1 MKISYIIDR
10 LYNINAGTERQ
21 LHRLIEGML
30 AAGHSVDLY
39 VLRDTDYTWSV
50 KNFPESV
57 KKFPCKITNLNIQSI
72 FSVRCWNTLWKLRN
86 KLESDGCKVLHGF
99 FNDVALTIPI
109 AFLFSKIKVYTS
121 RRDMGIWY
129 SALSLLL
136 LRLTAP
142 TATQV
147 ICNSKAVAKHTADKE
162 WKSMARIAVIYNGIS
177 PLQQQS
183 SSSSSLPEWYRPSQ
197 NPKAVLIANLRPVK
211 RIEDLINAA
220 HKLAIAGLSVDFYI
234 VGDFAEPTYYDFL
247 NNKIAEHGLEENIF
261 FTGLLAEPREHLHL
275 FDIGVLTSESEGL
288 SNSILDSLDAGL
300 PVIASHV
307 GGNPE
312 LIEDG
317 ENGLL
322 YNVGD
327 SDQLADCIE
336 LLASDPG
343 MRAALSQQAKQKARR
358 FDMQTM
364 IRLHEAEYIL

>member
-1 MKISYIIDR
+1 MKISYIIDK

-21 LHRLIEGML
+21 LHRLIEGMI
-30 AAGHSVDLY
+30 AAGHTVDLY
-39 VLRDTDYTWSV
+39 VLRDSEYTASV
-50 KNFPESV
+50 EN
-57 KKFPCKITNLNIQSI
+57 FPCKITNLNIQSI
-72 FSVRCWNTLWKLRN
+72 HSVRYWSTLWALRKTLEN
-86 KLESDGCKVLHGF
+86 KGYDVLHGF

-109 AFLFSKIKVYTS
+109 AFLFSNIKIYTS

-142 TATQV
+142 TATQI

-183 SSSSSLPEWYRPSQ
+183 TSSLPEWYRPSQ
-197 NPKAVLIANLRPVK
+197 NPKVVLIANVRPIK

-234 VGDFAEPTYYDFL
+234 VGDFAEPAYYDFL
-247 NNKIAEHGLEENIF
+247 NKKIAEHGLENNIC

-300 PVIASHV
+300 PFIASHV
-307 GGNPE
+307 GGNSE

-327 SDQLADCIE
+327 NDQLADCIE
-336 LLASDPG
+336 RLASDPKL
-343 MRAALSQQAKQKARR
+343 RADFSRSAKQKAKH

-364 IRLHEAEYIL
+364 LRLHEAEYSL